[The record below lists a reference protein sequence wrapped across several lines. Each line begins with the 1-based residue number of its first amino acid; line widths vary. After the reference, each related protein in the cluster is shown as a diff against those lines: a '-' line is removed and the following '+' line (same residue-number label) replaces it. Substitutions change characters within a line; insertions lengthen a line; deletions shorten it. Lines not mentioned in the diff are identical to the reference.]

1 MKQRFPD
8 SLYIDL
14 LQADIYKV
22 YFQNPERFR
31 EELKS
36 KDGISTIIIDEVQK
50 IPLLLD
56 EVHYLIES
64 NKSLQFILCGSSAR
78 RLKSTGSNLLLT
90 EELGDICFCRYAILI
105 KR

>member
-1 MKQRFPD
+1 MTIQRFLDLELPKRQSCFLWGAHKTGKSTYLKQRFPD

-22 YFQNPERFR
+22 YFQNPEGLR

-50 IPLLLD
+50 IPL
-56 EVHYLIES
+56 V
-64 NKSLQFILCGSSAR
+64 R
-78 RLKSTGSNLLLT
+78 
-90 EELGDICFCRYAILI
+90 
-105 KR
+105 